1 MFFEPKFIEQ
11 LTTAARVCGCTPEF
25 ACAFST
31 ALAQQSPAQLA
42 RINPL
47 AFADAAGL
55 DRERTLDLLISAA
68 RVGLFSFEW
77 GLVCPLCGKI
87 GSHSESINE
96 VTEDFH
102 CAFCARDVDTVL
114 DDTVE
119 VTFALDTSCWTGF
132 NRHADFATNFRYSVS
147 SSFLPLEAWLAYHQ
161 RHTVADALLGIGE
174 SMTLRYTPQPGEL
187 LRLYSLDLHSS
198 VTFVTGETVQSD
210 AAQSFAFSLQN
221 NGFGE
226 QNRQIEPRPLEIRI
240 TNGSEERAWV
250 QLLRLV
256 IPEIMSISANSE
268 PHFGA
273 RLTGQRL
280 LTNQVFR
287 ELYGLQRLIPDLR
300 LRVKTVCLLFTDL
313 KGSTEMYDRS
323 GDLEAYHLVQKH
335 FEILRAVVRQ
345 HAGAI
350 VKTMGDAIMAAFPD
364 PENGVRAAIDM
375 LAGIQQLS
383 RDINPLSL
391 GLKVGLHAGSVLTVN
406 SGGLDFFGQTV
417 NIAARVQGLAEA
429 GEICLTDAVRHAPR
443 CEDILRAQGFT
454 LSSEVS
460 RLKGVEQERR
470 IVRCTPESAA

>member
-1 MFFEPKFIEQ
+1 MLFDPKFIEQ
-11 LTTAARVCGCTPEF
+11 LTSAARVCGSTPEF
-25 ACAFST
+25 SCQFAT
-31 ALAQQSPAQLA
+31 ALAQQSAAQLA

-47 AFADAAGL
+47 RFADAAGL
-55 DRERTLDLLISAA
+55 DRERTLDLFVSAA
-68 RVGLFSFEW
+68 HAGLFSFEW
-77 GLVCPLCGKI
+77 GLVCPLCGNI
-87 GSHSESINE
+87 GSHSDSINE

-102 CAFCARDVDTVL
+102 CAFCVRDLETLL

-119 VTFALDTSCWTGF
+119 VTFALDASSWAGF

-174 SMTLRYTPQPGEL
+174 SITLRYTPLPGEL

-198 VTFVTGETVQSD
+198 VTLKTADVAPSDTVQSLT
-210 AAQSFAFSLQN
+210 FALKN

-226 QNRQIEPRPLEIRI
+226 QNRQIEPRPLEIQI
-240 TNGSEERAWV
+240 TNVSEERVWV

-256 IPEIMSISANSE
+256 IPELLSISAIGEN
-268 PHFGA
+268 HFGA

-323 GDLEAYHLVQKH
+323 GDLEAYDLVQKH

-364 PENGVRAAIDM
+364 PESGVRAAIDM

-383 RDINPLSL
+383 RDINPESL
-391 GLKVGLHAGSVLTVN
+391 GLKVGLHAGSVLTIN

-429 GEICLTDAVRHAPR
+429 GEICLTDAVRLAPR
-443 CEDILRAQGFT
+443 CEDILREHGFT
-454 LSSEVS
+454 LTSEVS
-460 RLKGVEQERR
+460 RLKGVEQERQ
-470 IVRCTPESAA
+470 IVRCTPN

>member
-1 MFFEPKFIEQ
+1 MFFDPKFIEQ
-11 LTTAARVCGCTPEF
+11 LTAAAHVCGCTPEF
-25 ACAFST
+25 AGDFST

-47 AFADAAGL
+47 RFADVAGL
-55 DRERTLDLLISAA
+55 DRGPTLDLFISAA
-68 RVGLFSFEW
+68 KAGLFSFEW

-87 GSHSESINE
+87 GSHSDSIND

-102 CAFCARDVDTVL
+102 CAFCARDVETVL

-119 VTFALDTSCWTGF
+119 VTFSLDTSCWAGF

-147 SSFLPLEAWLAYHQ
+147 SSFLPLDAWLDYHQ

-174 SMTLRYTPQPGEL
+174 AITLRYTPQPGEW

-198 VTFVTGETVQSD
+198 VTLRTTDVVQSD
-210 AAQSFAFSLQN
+210 TPQSFNFFLKN

-226 QNRQIEPRPLEIRI
+226 QTRQVEPRPLEIQI
-240 TNGSEERAWV
+240 TNASEERVWV

-256 IPEIMSISANSE
+256 IPEIMSISARSE
-268 PHFGA
+268 PHFGT

-287 ELYGLQRLIPDLR
+287 EQYGLQRLIPDLR

-313 KGSTEMYDRS
+313 KGSTAMYDRN

-335 FEILRAVVRQ
+335 FEILRTVVRQ

-364 PENGVRAAIDM
+364 PENGVRAAMDM
-375 LAGIQQLS
+375 LSGIQQLS
-383 RDINPLSL
+383 RDINPESL
-391 GLKVGLHAGSVLTVN
+391 GLKVGLHAGPVLTVN

-443 CEDILRAQGFT
+443 CEDILRERGFT
-454 LSSEVS
+454 LTTEVS
-460 RLKGVEQERR
+460 KLKGVEQERR
-470 IVRCTPESAA
+470 IVRCVPR